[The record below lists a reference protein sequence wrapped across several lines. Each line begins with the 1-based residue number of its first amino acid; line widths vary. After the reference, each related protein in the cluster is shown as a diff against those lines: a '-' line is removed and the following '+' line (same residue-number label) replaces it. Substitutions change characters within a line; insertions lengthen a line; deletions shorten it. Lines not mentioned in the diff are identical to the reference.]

1 MNYTIM
7 NFSTATGTM
16 TVSFED
22 YVANPQ
28 PLTISTE
35 GLNTATVTT
44 TTTIL
49 NYVAPRKNGV
59 YLEGAELDDFVCMLA
74 GAPMSGALTE
84 EEIEQLAREMVND
97 NPSAVT
103 GGNELRGKHIDYLRA
118 QGTPEEVIAI
128 LAYK

>member
-1 MNYTIM
+1 M

-16 TVSFED
+16 TVAFED

-28 PLTISTE
+28 PLTVSTE
-35 GLNTATVTT
+35 GLTTATVTAT
-44 TTTIL
+44 TTVL

-59 YLEGAELDDFVCMLA
+59 YLQGAELDDFICMLA
-74 GAPMSGALTE
+74 SAPMSGALTE

-97 NPSAVT
+97 NPSEVI
-103 GGNELRGKHIDYLRA
+103 GGDELRSKHIAYLRA

-128 LAYK
+128 LAYR